1 MIVKRV
7 ALGFLTLILLSL
19 LIFLSVEALPGD
31 LAQEILGQQAT
42 PEAVAAIRKDLGLD
56 LPPHTLCE
64 LARGDAPGRFWYIFG
79 AQTSYY

>member
-1 MIVKRV
+1 MNKLLFMIAKRV
-7 ALGFLTLILLSL
+7 ALGVLTLILLSL

-56 LPPHTLCE
+56 LPPHTFFSIYLLQSAHC
-64 LARGDAPGRFWYIFG
+64 
-79 AQTSYY
+79 

>member
-1 MIVKRV
+1 MNNLLFMIVKRV
-7 ALGFLTLILLSL
+7 ALGVLTLILLSL

-56 LPPHTLCE
+56 LPPTY
-64 LARGDAPGRFWYIFG
+64 A
-79 AQTSYY
+79 T